1 MNERVNIEAKEG
13 VSEIHL
19 LEGRA
24 AEIRQPEGY
33 CIETTLAGVIDYYS
47 KRKDRIGEHMIEGGL
62 RVNNSGD
69 KRITK
74 DNSYLL
80 VNRNKGSVELVIGDL
95 IKKEAITIK
104 GNMIPNPDYYKL
116 GINGTT
122 YHTERDLE
130 MILRRMPH
138 LFPQDSDAY
147 SKTLEALRNFTV
159 KVTGE
164 VKKADNQ
171 RGNVSNSSTLSATFD
186 SNMFEELNLIISP
199 WTNPNPPMHK
209 VKVLVRVD
217 GDGVRFFL
225 ESKELMLTEVAEK
238 NAEIQKVIDALTEL
252 PIMEVA

>member
-1 MNERVNIEAKEG
+1 MNERINIEAKEG

-19 LEGRA
+19 LEGKA

-47 KRKDRIGEHMIEGGL
+47 KRKSQGLEEPSSRI
-62 RVNNSGD
+62 N
-69 KRITK
+69 K

-95 IKKEAITIK
+95 IKKETITIK

-225 ESKELMLTEVAEK
+225 ESKELMLAEVAEK
-238 NAEIQKVIDALTEL
+238 NAEIQKVIDALSEL